1 MEAGG
6 GRCKPFLRWVL
17 FMVGSFCQV
26 SEGMDEAR
34 TQLQEVKGLFIH
46 KKLNKRTKT
55 TRRGKTNWLAGQGR
69 TGQGRTRLDKAG
81 QDTDDI

>member
-1 MEAGG
+1 M
-6 GRCKPFLRWVL
+6 PIVL
-17 FMVGSFCQV
+17 LSPLLVGSFCHV

-55 TRRGKTNWLAGQGR
+55 TP
-69 TGQGRTRLDKAG
+69 
-81 QDTDDI
+81 